1 MKRNKRLRKQDIDPN
16 AIPRQYFVF
25 FVVLLIISWLTIG
38 YILKHPM
45 NKSQTIFKRRYLKRH
60 ERQTVFPPPKSKFG
74 NYHYVLLSLFISNQ

>member
-1 MKRNKRLRKQDIDPN
+1 MKRNKRLRKQDIDPV
-16 AIPRQYFVF
+16 AIPRKYFVF

-45 NKSQTIFKRRYLKRH
+45 NKSQLFKRRYLKRH

-74 NYHYVLLSLFISNQ
+74 NIIIIIIIIIYI